1 MKYLVSILL
10 IIIVIIFGF
19 LRINYK
25 NENFEDYYI
34 LDMYIINLG
43 KQ

>member
-25 NENFEDYYI
+25 NENFEDSYI
-34 LDMYIINLG
+34 LDMYIITLG